1 MMRGH
6 PPRAATWLLQ
16 RFAAGRHSES
26 LEGDLIEQY
35 AQGRSHLWYW
45 RQVAMAIL
53 LAQSGAFRAGIWI
66 ATLRVF
72 LHLFT
77 ELAVVLAAVSLIT
90 QSRRAHEWQD
100 MLSPAFIGT
109 MAVLITIASVGLWLT
124 VKLLKWKRSHG
135 PINLLIVFFAVVAL
149 GVGTLSWASA
159 TRRQC
164 SAETCHCQSMNDN
177 RPLQIHGR

>member
-6 PPRAATWLLQ
+6 PPRAATWLLR

-35 AQGRSHLWYW
+35 AQGRSQLWYW
-45 RQVAMAIL
+45 RQVATAIL
-53 LAQSGAFRAGIWI
+53 LAQSRAFRARKWI

-77 ELAVVLAAVSLIT
+77 ELAVVLAAVSVIA
-90 QSRRAHEWQD
+90 QSRRTHDWQD
-100 MLSPAFIGT
+100 MLSPVFVGT
-109 MAVLITIASVGLWLT
+109 MTVLITIASVGLWLT

-135 PINLLIVFFAVVAL
+135 P
-149 GVGTLSWASA
+149 S
-159 TRRQC
+159 
-164 SAETCHCQSMNDN
+164 EE
-177 RPLQIHGR
+177 